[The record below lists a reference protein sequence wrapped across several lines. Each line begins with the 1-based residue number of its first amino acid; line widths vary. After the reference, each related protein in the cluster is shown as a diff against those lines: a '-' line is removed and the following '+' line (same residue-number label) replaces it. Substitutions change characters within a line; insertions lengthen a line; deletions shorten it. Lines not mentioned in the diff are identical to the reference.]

1 MSTATPE
8 EPYATLADRYDG
20 FYVPAFRIAFGGTT
34 GQSTDYRFDE
44 SSPEVRETNG
54 LVSRLSIESALDGAD
69 RFSCSLV
76 GVYDLE
82 LANFDET
89 VLNQFAPGTAVRIEV
104 GYASR
109 LVPVLEGRVQSLS
122 QEFPGSGLPTI
133 EVSGFDRLHDLTKAR
148 APASLTRR
156 DTHLHDVVDEI
167 LTAGNY
173 GFTGGR
179 RYIDALDLESEFR
192 EITKQDEQTDY
203 KFLEDWAKRY
213 NYELFVH
220 LVPRDTQPGQIGD
233 VTSAET
239 YEPRF
244 NFRAPT
250 DGADPA
256 LTLRYGESLRSFSVE
271 FNEAS
276 QQSGVI
282 VRHWDTGGRQRE
294 PIVGEYAKDENGQET
309 AVDEE
314 TAQEISVPVESTEQ
328 AELAAKA
335 AFERTQQA
343 RVTGRGELIGL
354 PTLRVGHVVQ
364 LEELSDQVNANYY
377 VTSVTHRVD
386 ESGYTTSIG
395 VRLAT
400 GETID
405 IEPS

>member
-1 MSTATPE
+1 MSTATSE
-8 EPYATLADRYDG
+8 EPYATLADRYGG
-20 FYVPAFRIAFGGTT
+20 FYAPAFRIVFGGTT
-34 GQSTDYRFDE
+34 GQSTDYQFDE
-44 SSPEVRETNG
+44 NSPAVRETSG

-82 LANFDET
+82 SANFDRT
-89 VLNQFAPGTAVRIEV
+89 VWSQFAPGTAVRIEV
-104 GYASR
+104 GYASH
-109 LVPVLEGRVQSLS
+109 LVPVLEGRVQSLR
-122 QEFPGSGLPTI
+122 QEFPDGGLPTI
-133 EVSGFDRLHDLTKAR
+133 EVSGFDRLHDLTETR

-156 DTHLHDVVDEI
+156 DTHLHDVVDEL
-167 LTAGNY
+167 LTDGNY

-179 RYIDALDLESEFR
+179 QYIDELDLDSEFR

-203 KFLEDWAKRY
+203 TFLDDWAKRY

-220 LVPRDTQPGQIGD
+220 LVPGDTQPGQIGD
-233 VTSAET
+233 VTSKGP
-239 YEPRF
+239 YEARF
-244 NFRAPT
+244 NFRVPA
-250 DGADPA
+250 DGVDPA

-271 FNEAS
+271 VNEAS

-294 PIVGEYAKDENGQET
+294 PIVGGYAEDESGQEV

-314 TAQEISVPVESTEQ
+314 TAREISVPVESIEQ

-335 AFERTQQA
+335 AFERTRQT

-354 PTLRVGHVVQ
+354 PTLRVGHVVR
-364 LEELSDQVNANYY
+364 LGGLSDQVNASYY

-386 ESGYTTSIG
+386 ESGYATTIG
-395 VRLAT
+395 VRLAD
-400 GETID
+400 GETIE